1 MPSTAL
7 FTQWKN
13 ASNKN
18 EHYCLGKTMNKI
30 HRLYV
35 DGEKL
40 NIIVY
45 LLYASFINSR
55 KGKTN
60 PWRWQLEQW
69 FGS

>member
-1 MPSTAL
+1 MHTME
-7 FTQWKN
+7 N

-18 EHYCLGKTMNKI
+18 EHYFLGKTMDKT

-35 DGEKL
+35 EGEKL
-40 NIIVY
+40 NIIVC
-45 LLYASFINSR
+45 LLYASFISSK

-60 PWRWQLEQW
+60 LWRWQLEQW